1 MPTTVKFD
9 GVAATSVTVV
19 SPTELTVV
27 VPAGSAGPADVTV
40 TTSGGSDTL
49 TGGYEYIAEP
59 DLELTI
65 PASTP
70 VTVGEQTTYST
81 RLANNGGKAED
92 VTEEIRISNAAGD
105 LVAGDV
111 VYETQ
116 DSDGQT
122 WTTVTWT
129 EDGGD
134 LVATH
139 TYAAVL
145 AGADNASDVRITVT
159 RATGDLTGTSTYS
172 DADGQLAQATYT
184 FVVTEGA

>member
-1 MPTTVKFD
+1 MPTTVQFD
-9 GVAATSVTVV
+9 GVEATSVTVV

-27 VPAGSAGPADVTV
+27 VPPGAAGPADVTV

-49 TGGYEYIAEP
+49 AGGYQYIAEP
-59 DLELTI
+59 DLDVTV

-70 VTVGEQTTYST
+70 VTVGEQATYST
-81 RLANNGGKAED
+81 RLTNTGGPAQD
-92 VTEEIRISNAAGD
+92 VTEEIRLSNAAGD
-105 LVAGDV
+105 LVAADV
-111 VYETQ
+111 LYETQ

-122 WTTVTWT
+122 WTPVTWT

-139 TYAAVL
+139 TWAVVE

-159 RATGDLTGTSTYS
+159 RDTGDLTGASTYS
-172 DADGQLAQATYT
+172 DAGGQLAQATYT